1 VQIYYIGGFFVIK
14 YREVLRLH
22 AQEVT
27 QRGIASST
35 GHSRNT
41 IREVLKRAKE
51 KEIYWPLESDIS
63 DPDLQIILYPEKQIP
78 SDHRRKPNG
87 EYIHKELAKSGV
99 TLSLLWDEY
108 SLQCRQSDEIPYSY
122 RQFCRFY
129 NEYARKTKATMRIKR
144 KPGEQMEVDWA
155 GQTMHLTN
163 NLTGE
168 DIPVYIFVSALPC
181 SQYAY
186 VEGFLSMNVESWI
199 TAHIDAFEFYGG
211 VARIVVPDNLK
222 TGVTK
227 SSRTDPIINQ
237 SYQEMAEHYQT
248 TIIPAR
254 VRRPKDKP
262 SVEGNVGHIS
272 TWIIASL
279 RNEKF
284 FSLLELNKAIKE
296 KLAIVNTKPFQK
308 KEGNRQEAFLNEE
321 KFALAPLPY
330 SRYEIASWAKTVVQP
345 DYHIKIDNNYYS
357 VPYDYIK
364 CVVDVRVTINIIE
377 AFYKNIRI
385 ASHKR
390 SVKLGSEFITLPDHM
405 PKDHRKYAEFDK
417 NFILKWGT
425 TVGPSILLTI
435 ERIIESYPTEK
446 QGLKSTYG
454 LMKLADKYSIE
465 RIEKACERVLSYT
478 PRPKLKSI
486 QTILKTGHDKLP
498 LENTKTQSST
508 REYDNAIGFTRGAN
522 Y

>member
-1 VQIYYIGGFFVIK
+1 MVK
-14 YREVLRLH
+14 YREILRLH

-27 QRGIASST
+27 QRGIASSC

-41 IREVLKRAKE
+41 VREVIRRAEE
-51 KEIYWPLESDIS
+51 KSVQWPFEKDLTDV
-63 DPDLQIILYPEKQIP
+63 DLQMILFPEKQIP
-78 SDHRRKPNG
+78 SDHRRKPDG

-108 SLQCRQSDEIPYSY
+108 SLQCRANNEIPYSY

-155 GQTMHLTN
+155 GQTMHLTD

-168 DIPVYIFVSALPC
+168 EIPVYVFVSALPC

-186 VEGFLSMNVESWI
+186 VEGFLSMNTESWI
-199 TAHIDAFEFYGG
+199 TAHIHAFEFYGG
-211 VARIVVPDNLK
+211 VTRVVIPDNLK
-222 TGVTK
+222 TGVAK
-227 SSRTDPIINQ
+227 SSRTEPVINA

-254 VRRPKDKP
+254 VRQPKDKA

-284 FSLLELNKAIKE
+284 FTLAELNNAIKE
-296 KLAIVNTKPFQK
+296 KLSEVNTKPFQK
-308 KEGNRQEAFLNEE
+308 KNGNRQEAFLREE
-321 KFALAPLPY
+321 KFALMPLPY
-330 SRYEIASWAKTVVQP
+330 SPYEIASWETAVVQP
-345 DYHIKIDNNYYS
+345 DYHIKVGNDYYS

-364 CVVDVRVTINIIE
+364 CTVEVRVTRNIIE
-377 AFYKNIRI
+377 AFYRNIRI

-390 SVKLGSEFITLPDHM
+390 SSGTKGEHHTLPDHM
-405 PKDHRKYAEFDK
+405 PRNHRQYSEFNK
-417 NFILKWGT
+417 GFILEWGKT
-425 TVGPSILLTI
+425 AGPSTLLTI
-435 ERIIESYPTEK
+435 EKILESYPTEK
-446 QGLKSTYG
+446 QGLRSTYG

-465 RIEKACERVLSYT
+465 RVEMACERVLSYT

-498 LENTKTQSST
+498 LESKTEPSAIRKSDNT
-508 REYDNAIGFTRGAN
+508 YGFTRGADYYGGN
-522 Y
+522 DNDN